1 MPIVEFK
8 SNLTDKQ
15 FSKFAVFLAWLKKD
29 QEPQMSDHRIVEF
42 LNLPLKVQRYK
53 ANMSRRQA
61 AEAAGLDR
69 SAVGKAEGPLGHS
82 KYFREQSLL
91 RDVYYKACGFPE
103 LN

>member
-8 SNLTDKQ
+8 TSLTEKQ
-15 FSKFAVFLAWLKKD
+15 FSKFATFLAWLKKD
-29 QEPQMSDHRIVEF
+29 RSAKMSDHRIVEF
-42 LNLPLKVQRYK
+42 LNLSLKDQRYQ

-61 AEAAGLDR
+61 ADAAGLDR

>member
-8 SNLTDKQ
+8 MNLNDKQ
-15 FSKFAVFLAWLKKD
+15 FSKFATFLSWLKKD
-29 QEPQMSDHRIVEF
+29 KQPKVSDHRIVEF
-42 LNLPLKVQRYK
+42 LNLSLKDQRYK

-61 AEAAGLDR
+61 AEATGLDKNM
-69 SAVGKAEGPLGHS
+69 VGKAEGPLGYS

-91 RDVYYKACGFPE
+91 RDAYYKACGFPE